1 MQAQNPFAIFWD
13 KVQFELSISS
23 EQTAHQNINNFI
35 DLIFDMKISVP
46 EQSIQWQMK
55 QGKTKVKKER
65 K

>member
-1 MQAQNPFAIFWD
+1 MQAQNLFAIFWD

-23 EQTAHQNINNFI
+23 EQTANQNIYSFI

-55 QGKTKVKKER
+55 QSKTKVKKVR

>member
-1 MQAQNPFAIFWD
+1 MQAQNLFAIFWD

-23 EQTAHQNINNFI
+23 EQTANQNIYNFI

-55 QGKTKVKKER
+55 QSKTKVMKVR